1 MKKILLMIVGLLLLV
16 GANAQISQLGG
27 IERVQ
32 YSRGDR
38 PLEGKEYDYR
48 ILMTGGKSAVWVR
61 LICKNGVFTIDNST
75 IYNTNVL
82 NSFSLKV
89 KWGSAGPGEIYA
101 EDSNGYKA
109 VYRVD
114 VEKPGISIS
123 GPSSTKYNDYAEYS
137 ISVNPNISIKS
148 ATWNNSQEFK
158 YISGQGTSNYKVQV
172 VKNDKKVVNNAI
184 EVTAQTDY
192 GVFYANKNVSIEP
205 VFAITTNQTTVY
217 SGDYVSYSINAISGA
232 VITWESVNNTTLI
245 SGQGTSTAIFKTFDK
260 GYGIVRAIIT
270 YAGISYTVENSSV
283 RIDSGSISYNAIKN
297 YTDISRLDRVGSLTF
312 GSEIRGA
319 TKFQWY
325 GGFPVEYKGS
335 KTSPIVTVD
344 KKHIIS
350 KGFGMTIWVTASN
363 DKESV
368 TIYYF
373 VSVDGVGGLDPT
385 VE

>member
-27 IERVQ
+27 IERVH

-312 GSEIRGA
+312 GSEIKGA

-350 KGFGMTIWVTASN
+350 KGLGMTIWVTASN

>member
-27 IERVQ
+27 IERVH

-232 VITWESVNNTTLI
+232 VITWESVNNTTLT

-350 KGFGMTIWVTASN
+350 KGLGMTIWVTASN

-385 VE
+385 LE

>member
-27 IERVQ
+27 IERVH

-232 VITWESVNNTTLI
+232 VITWEAGNNTTLI
-245 SGQGTSTAIFKTFDK
+245 SGQGTSTAIFKASGN
-260 GYGIVRAIIT
+260 GYGTVRAT
-270 YAGISYTVENSSV
+270 VAYGGKSYTVENSSV
-283 RIDSGSISYNAIKN
+283 WIGKPQTPILSCSGGTTLQPNSTYELQAVSGGAKT
-297 YTDISRLDRVGSLTF
+297 YTWS
-312 GSEIRGA
+312 
-319 TKFQWY
+319 
-325 GGFPVEYKGS
+325 
-335 KTSPIVTVD
+335 
-344 KKHIIS
+344 
-350 KGFGMTIWVTASN
+350 TASN
-363 DKESV
+363 AVTLEDADSTSNTIKIRTGESTGMSNMIIV
-368 TIYYF
+368 TCYTINELGQSTTSRIRLSY
-373 VSVDGVGGLDPT
+373 
-385 VE
+385 E

>member
-1 MKKILLMIVGLLLLV
+1 MKKISLMIVGLLLLV

-27 IERVQ
+27 IDRVH

-48 ILMTGGKSAVWVR
+48 IFMTGGKSAVWVR

-109 VYRVD
+109 VYRVN

-172 VKNDKKVVNNAI
+172 VKNDKKSVNNAI

-232 VITWESVNNTTLI
+232 VITWESVNNMALI
-245 SGQGTSTAIFKTFDK
+245 SGQGTSTAIFKASGNGTGTVK
-260 GYGIVRAIIT
+260 ATVT
-270 YAGISYTVENSSV
+270 YEGKSYTVENSDVWVGAPLKPLITPVFSKFFAGSSYDVMITNVSPGSKVTWDISGATITSQTENSV
-283 RIDSGSISYNAIKN
+283 LIKVANFDLDASVFIIATVENKCGSSRSSISIPVKGLGGGGGVYP
-297 YTDISRLDRVGSLTF
+297 
-312 GSEIRGA
+312 EI
-319 TKFQWY
+319 
-325 GGFPVEYKGS
+325 
-335 KTSPIVTVD
+335 
-344 KKHIIS
+344 
-350 KGFGMTIWVTASN
+350 
-363 DKESV
+363 
-368 TIYYF
+368 
-373 VSVDGVGGLDPT
+373 
-385 VE
+385 

>member
-27 IERVQ
+27 IDRVH

-48 ILMTGGKSAVWVR
+48 IFMTGGKSAVWVR

-109 VYRVD
+109 VYRVN

-137 ISVNPNISIKS
+137 ISANPNISIKN
-148 ATWNNSQEFK
+148 ATWKNSQEFK

-172 VKNDKKVVNNAI
+172 VKNDKKAVNNAI

-232 VITWESVNNTTLI
+232 VIAWEAVDNMTLV
-245 SGQGTSTAIFKTFDK
+245 SGQGTATATFKASSN
-260 GYGIVRAIIT
+260 GYATVKATVT
-270 YAGISYTVENSSV
+270 YGGKSYTVENSDVWVGKPQTPILSC
-283 RIDSGSISYNAIKN
+283 SGGVILQPNSTYELKAISGGAKT
-297 YTDISRLDRVGSLTF
+297 YTWS
-312 GSEIRGA
+312 
-319 TKFQWY
+319 
-325 GGFPVEYKGS
+325 
-335 KTSPIVTVD
+335 
-344 KKHIIS
+344 
-350 KGFGMTIWVTASN
+350 TASN
-363 DKESV
+363 AV
-368 TIYYF
+368 TLED
-373 VSVDGVGGLDPT
+373 VDPT
-385 VE
+385 SNIIKIRTGESTGMSNMIIVTCYTTNELGQSTTSRIRLSYE

>member
-27 IERVQ
+27 IERVH

-158 YISGQGTSNYKVQV
+158 YISGQGTSNYKIQV

-232 VITWESVNNTTLI
+232 VITWEAGNNTTLI
-245 SGQGTSTAIFKTFDK
+245 SGQGTSTAIFKASGN
-260 GYGIVRAIIT
+260 GYGTVRAIVA
-270 YAGISYTVENSSV
+270 YGGKSYTVENSSV
-283 RIDSGSISYNAIKN
+283 WIGKPQTPILSCSGGTTLQPNSTYELQAVSGGAKT
-297 YTDISRLDRVGSLTF
+297 YTWS
-312 GSEIRGA
+312 
-319 TKFQWY
+319 
-325 GGFPVEYKGS
+325 
-335 KTSPIVTVD
+335 
-344 KKHIIS
+344 
-350 KGFGMTIWVTASN
+350 TASN
-363 DKESV
+363 AVTLEDADSTSNTIKIRTGESTGMSNMIIV
-368 TIYYF
+368 TCYTTNELGQSTTSRIRLSY
-373 VSVDGVGGLDPT
+373 
-385 VE
+385 E

>member
-172 VKNDKKVVNNAI
+172 VNNDKKVVNNAI

-312 GSEIRGA
+312 GSEIKGA

-350 KGFGMTIWVTASN
+350 KGLGMTIWVTASN

-385 VE
+385 LE

>member
-27 IERVQ
+27 IERVH

-312 GSEIRGA
+312 GSEIKGA

-350 KGFGMTIWVTASN
+350 KGLGMTIWVTASN

-385 VE
+385 LE

>member
-27 IERVQ
+27 IERVH

-350 KGFGMTIWVTASN
+350 KGLGMTIWVTASN

-385 VE
+385 LE